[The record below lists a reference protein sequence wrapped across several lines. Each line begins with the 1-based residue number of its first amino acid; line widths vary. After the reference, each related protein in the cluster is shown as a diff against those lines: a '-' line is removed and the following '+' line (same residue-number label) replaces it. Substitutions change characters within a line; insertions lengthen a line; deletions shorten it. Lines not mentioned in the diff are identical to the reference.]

1 MDRNFF
7 AVTFVAEDRP
17 GIVADVTK
25 ILFDN
30 GFNIEDSSST
40 LLRGIFSMILIIS
53 KKGDCNTDF
62 IEKIFSDLRYMTTSV
77 KKIEGDFIQFNG
89 GSYSISV
96 YGADKAGIVY
106 KVSKFFADK
115 GINIVD
121 LQTKVAGKEEKPI
134 YIMVMEVAVP
144 EGVGT
149 NWINELKF
157 LSKEIGVDIN
167 AKSIETFEF

>member
-17 GIVADVTK
+17 GIVAEVTK

-53 KKGDCNTDF
+53 RKEDCNTDF
-62 IEKIFSDLRYMTTSV
+62 IEDIFSSLKYMTTSV
-77 KKIEGDFIQFNG
+77 KRVERDFTPFNG
-89 GSYSISV
+89 DSYSISV

-115 GINIVD
+115 GINILD
-121 LQTKVAGKEEKPI
+121 LQTKVAGKEGKPI

-144 EGVGT
+144 EDVRSG
-149 NWINELKF
+149 WLDELKL
-157 LSKEIGVDIN
+157 LSREVGVDIN